1 MCAKRL
7 QWLRPRI
14 FSFLGVLAVAL
25 SVTAAASA
33 SPTTKHITIVH
44 DVLVGDTKISA
55 GNYQLLIDEGRVTVE
70 QGKRVVAQAPAH
82 WEERDETPVYDSVLY
97 ADGYHVVE
105 IRFARHRDVLVI
117 ATPSVSSAALR

>member
-1 MCAKRL
+1 
-7 QWLRPRI
+7 
-14 FSFLGVLAVAL
+14 VAF

-55 GNYQLLIDEGRVTVE
+55 GNYQLSVDEGQVTVK